1 MSDAHGRRIT
11 PRAIPPDE
19 NEPPQRQRTIA
30 QKEAEQTRA
39 VAEQRMRDIGPSV
52 DRGGATLVTD
62 KERRGL
68 RDDEDIEMVVDES
81 D

>member
-1 MSDAHGRRIT
+1 MSDAQGRRIT

-19 NEPPQRQRTIA
+19 NQPPQRQRTAA
-30 QKEAEQTRA
+30 QKDAEQTRA
-39 VAEQRMRDIGPSV
+39 LAEQRKRDIGPSV

-62 KERRGL
+62 KQRRGL
-68 RDDEDIEMVVDES
+68 RDDEDVEMIVDES